1 MLVELV
7 KLDVLSFV
15 AFFILDS
22 ILNEELIDL
31 RFQKEGNVDQI
42 VS

>member
-15 AFFILDS
+15 AFLILDT

-31 RFQKEGNVDQI
+31 RFQKECDVDQI

>member
-31 RFQKEGNVDQI
+31 RFQKECDVDQI